1 VQHSLQG
8 CTAHERSVL
17 RRTID
22 GLEDDG
28 KYMVPLTPAS
38 RSSGNA
44 LFDFGRYDGTATNR
58 ETGMP
63 DPDVSRLHSLL

>member
-1 VQHSLQG
+1 M
-8 CTAHERSVL
+8 